1 MKNLTREEEDRI
13 CEEFMK
19 KFKFNPQ
26 NWYVKKFEQIF
37 DLKNYKH
44 KIYMIDDN
52 NDIVIS
58 EKFQFC
64 INNIFDKI
72 FKNET
77 LYAIDWE
84 HGTFEY
90 SPKEIGNVFGDNRD
104 DLPIPSYYPAG
115 DDYFFVSKD
124 FKKGILSIP
133 GFGWTYSLMFVVG
146 EDLIKAFDSV
156 KTQIGLLDYDKTKM
170 DNFEDMTAYKDV
182 EEYADEIKKVQPNAS
197 REQLLEI
204 AKSAIDDAKRR
215 NKNKQKNRIPLF

>member
-1 MKNLTREEEDRI
+1 MKNLTREEDDKV

-19 KFKFNPQ
+19 NFKFNPQ
-26 NWYVKKFEQIF
+26 NWHIKKFEQIF
-37 DLKNYKH
+37 DLKNFKH

-58 EKFQFC
+58 EKFQFY

-77 LYAIDWE
+77 LYAIDWN

-90 SPKEIGNVFGDNRD
+90 SPKEIDNVFGDNGEE
-104 DLPIPSYYPAG
+104 LPIPSYFPAG

-124 FKKGILSIP
+124 FKKGILTIP
-133 GFGWTYSLMFVVG
+133 GFGRTYSLMFVVG
-146 EDLIKAFDSV
+146 EELIKAIDSV
-156 KTQIGLLDYDKTKM
+156 KTQIGLLDYDKTAM

-197 REQLLEI
+197 REQLLQI
-204 AKSAIDDAKRR
+204 AQSAIDDAKRR